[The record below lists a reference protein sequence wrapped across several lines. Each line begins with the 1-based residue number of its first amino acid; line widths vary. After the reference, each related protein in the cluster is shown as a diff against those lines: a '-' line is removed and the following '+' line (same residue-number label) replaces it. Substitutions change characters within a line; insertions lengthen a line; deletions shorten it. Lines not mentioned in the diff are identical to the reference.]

1 MLHDA
6 VARHGVAL
14 GRHRDDRALDA
25 AQLAGDELVA
35 GADALVGG
43 QAEEHD
49 VDLGKS
55 LAHHVV
61 EALAQQRARTVVS
74 GSVHELSLIHI

>member
-6 VARHGVAL
+6 LARHGVAL
-14 GRHRDDRALDA
+14 GGHRNDRALDA

-35 GADALVGG
+35 GADTLVGG

-49 VDLGKS
+49 VDLGEG

-61 EALAQQRARTVVS
+61 EALAQQRARPVVPGVS
-74 GSVHELSLIHI
+74 TSTSW